1 MDSVKC
7 AVFSEQLARELGK
20 TEGQSDLEFYNRVH
34 GGKVLTFIFPRG
46 HPEKINPLLQALYLA
61 DYVIIS
67 ADKIDS
73 ALGEIIV
80 AADCL
85 GKEKGFIV
93 QGENLDEGLFEKII
107 AGTKVQGF
115 EKIQKE
121 AILDRISSMEPIKK
135 EGGTIVDL
143 DAMFNVKGVGVVAL
157 GFVAQGKVS
166 KFQKL
171 WALPKNAEVLVKSI
185 QVQDKDIEEAG
196 SGERVGLS
204 LKGIEAEDF
213 SRGMVLS
220 DDNAF
225 EEKKEF
231 NVSFQKN
238 KFCKKEI
245 AEKMQLHVQCRMQ
258 IAGCTVKSLNPLRIE
273 TGKPIAIRKGESVAL
288 CDVEAKPRVIGQ
300 GKII

>member
-1 MDSVKC
+1 MDSINC
-7 AVFSEQLARELGK
+7 AVFSEQLAKELGK
-20 TEGQSDLEFYNRVH
+20 SSGQADLEFFHRTHN
-34 GGKVLTFIFPRG
+34 GKVLTFVFPRG
-46 HPEKINPLLQALYLA
+46 YPEKINPLLQAMHLA
-61 DYVIIS
+61 DYVIVS
-67 ADKIDS
+67 AEKIDS
-73 ALGEIIV
+73 YLGETIV
-80 AADCL
+80 AADCM

-93 QGENLDEGLFEKII
+93 MGENLDEGLFEKII

-121 AILDRISSMEPIKK
+121 AILDRISSMEPAKK
-135 EGGTIVDL
+135 EGSTIIDL

-171 WALPKNAEVLVKSI
+171 WALPKNTEVLVKSI
-185 QVQDKDIEEAG
+185 QVQDKDVEEAG
-196 SGERVGLS
+196 CGERVGLS
-204 LKGIEAEDF
+204 VKGIEAEDF

-225 EEKKEF
+225 GEKKEF
-231 NVSFQKN
+231 NVLFKKN
-238 KFCKKEI
+238 KFCKKEP
-245 AEKMQLHVQCRMQ
+245 AERMQLHVQCRMQ

-273 TGKPIAIRKGESVAL
+273 TGKPIAIRKGELIAL

>member
-1 MDSVKC
+1 MASVNF
-7 AVFSEQLARELGK
+7 AVFNEQLAKELGK
-20 TEGQSDLEFYNRVH
+20 SSGQSDLEFFHRTHN
-34 GGKVLTFIFPRG
+34 GKVLTFIFPRG
-46 HPEKINPLLQALYLA
+46 HPEKINPLLQALHLA

-73 ALGEIIV
+73 FLGEIIV
-80 AADCL
+80 ASDCM

-93 QGENLDEGLFEKII
+93 MGENLDEGLFEKII

-121 AILDRISSMEPIKK
+121 GLLEKLASLEHPKK
-135 EGGTIVDL
+135 EGSTIIDL

-157 GFVAQGKVS
+157 GFVAQGKVA

-185 QVQDKDIEEAG
+185 QVQDKDVEEAG
-196 SGERVGLS
+196 CGERVGLS

-225 EEKKEF
+225 GEKKEF
-231 NVSFQKN
+231 NVSFQKT
-238 KFCKKEI
+238 KFWKKEI

-258 IAGCTVKSLNPLRIE
+258 ISGCTVKSLNPLRIE
-273 TGKPIAIRKGESVAL
+273 TGKAIAIRKGESIAL